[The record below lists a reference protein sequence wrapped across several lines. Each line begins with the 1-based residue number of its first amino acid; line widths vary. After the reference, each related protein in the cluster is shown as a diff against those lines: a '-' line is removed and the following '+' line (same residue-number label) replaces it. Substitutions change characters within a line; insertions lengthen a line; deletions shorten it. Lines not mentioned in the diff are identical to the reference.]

1 DNNQGSAAIAGA
13 VAYGDVKNETSARLD
28 DSVVSNASRVGIA
41 ADNATEQ
48 VNVGLGIGI
57 NASKDQS
64 TAASIAAS
72 VTLGMSENRTDAVIG
87 NTDITGRASGAD
99 IAVTAANASRI
110 ANGGGALYGGGKVGI
125 GAAVTYASIR
135 DSADAAIRGVGAD
148 GTGIANARDVT
159 V

>member
-1 DNNQGSAAIAGA
+1 KLNQPSFGVAVSGSATVNRIRQNTKARISDANIVAKTPVQGVAVDVGALNDTLLVSISGALAATVANSDNNQGSAAIAGA

-72 VTLGMSENRTDAVIG
+72 VTLGMSENRTDA
-87 NTDITGRASGAD
+87 
-99 IAVTAANASRI
+99 
-110 ANGGGALYGGGKVGI
+110 
-125 GAAVTYASIR
+125 
-135 DSADAAIRGVGAD
+135 
-148 GTGIANARDVT
+148 
-159 V
+159 